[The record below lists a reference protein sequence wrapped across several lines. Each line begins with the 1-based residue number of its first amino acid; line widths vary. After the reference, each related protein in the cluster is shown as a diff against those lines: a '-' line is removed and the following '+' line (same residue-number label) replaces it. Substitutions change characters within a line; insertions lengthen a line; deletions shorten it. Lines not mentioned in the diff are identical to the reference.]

1 MNKLAAYEVALQI
14 HEQEKRAEFIIENF
28 GTSQGEMPE
37 AYLLAFDAELNKQA
51 GLATAG
57 RALSA
62 LGSGIGSAVGRA
74 GSALASSGS
83 AGGLRQTLGG
93 AMERAAQGIAANPDT
108 AGLVGAGAVGL
119 GATGVGMGGTGFMAG
134 RMTAPRP
141 PYAQ

>member
-37 AYLLAFDAELNKQA
+37 AYLLAFDAQLNKQA
-51 GLATAG
+51 GLSSVG
-57 RALSA
+57 RTLSA

-108 AGLVGAGAVGL
+108 ASLVGAGAAGL
-119 GATGVGMGGTGFMAG
+119 GAAGLGGTGFMAG
-134 RMTAPRP
+134 RMTA
-141 PYAQ
+141 